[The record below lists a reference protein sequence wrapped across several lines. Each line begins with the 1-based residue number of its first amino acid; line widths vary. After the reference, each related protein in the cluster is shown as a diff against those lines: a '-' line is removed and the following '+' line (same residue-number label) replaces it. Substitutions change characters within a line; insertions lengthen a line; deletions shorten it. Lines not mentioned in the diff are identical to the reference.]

1 MTQIT
6 SFASRVLSG
15 TTSGRRIL
23 VLGLVAVAA
32 AWTLLATGESAAP
45 PVPFSNPPIIES
57 QGGIL
62 DVTLTVAPA
71 TVSVAGQTVT
81 TTVYN
86 GLYMPP
92 VLKVNPGD
100 TIQLHLINANT
111 SPSATNVHYHGFG
124 VSPQGNGDN
133 VFIEVDPGAPTF
145 NYNIPIPLDHP
156 QGLFWYHPHF
166 HPGVNQAIAGG
177 LSGGITI
184 GNILAPFPQ
193 LRGITERIM
202 LLKDLKLDKNGQ
214 PVLDPDPAG
223 PTVRTINGLYQPE
236 IDIAPEEL
244 QFWRIGNIGANIY
257 YKLSFDKKVPFYIIA
272 IDGNLQNRIIETS
285 DLVIPP
291 ASRYELLV
299 RGPKKGKYKLR
310 AEKFTTGPGGDSYP
324 HQELASL
331 VSSGNT
337 ANPIIPL
344 PGKFPP
350 VTDLSGETPN
360 VKRQVVFNDTSDPNV
375 FVIDNQ
381 VYDHNRIDQTVMLG
395 DLEEW
400 TVQNASQ
407 ELHVFHIHQTDFQVT
422 EINGVRQPFT
432 GYQDTVSLPVAS
444 KKGPGEV
451 KIRIPFTNPL
461 IVGEFVYHCHIVQH
475 ADQGMMANIEVVAP
489 GP

>member
-1 MTQIT
+1 VELAQGEFDDSNHLVCIAC
-6 SFASRVLSG
+6 FVGHNVRQAN
-15 TTSGRRIL
+15 IL
-23 VLGLVAVAA
+23 VLGLVVVAA

-124 VSPQGNGDN
+124 VSPQGNATTF
-133 VFIEVDPGAPTF
+133 FIEVDPGAPTF
-145 NYNIPIPLDHP
+145 NYNIPIPPRPSTGPL
-156 QGLFWYHPHF
+156 WYHPHF

-272 IDGNLQNRIIETS
+272 IDAICKTES
-285 DLVIPP
+285 
-291 ASRYELLV
+291 S
-299 RGPKKGKYKLR
+299 KR
-310 AEKFTTGPGGDSYP
+310 A
-324 HQELASL
+324 
-331 VSSGNT
+331 
-337 ANPIIPL
+337 I
-344 PGKFPP
+344 
-350 VTDLSGETPN
+350 
-360 VKRQVVFNDTSDPNV
+360 
-375 FVIDNQ
+375 
-381 VYDHNRIDQTVMLG
+381 
-395 DLEEW
+395 W
-400 TVQNASQ
+400 
-407 ELHVFHIHQTDFQVT
+407 
-422 EINGVRQPFT
+422 
-432 GYQDTVSLPVAS
+432 
-444 KKGPGEV
+444 
-451 KIRIPFTNPL
+451 
-461 IVGEFVYHCHIVQH
+461 
-475 ADQGMMANIEVVAP
+475 
-489 GP
+489 